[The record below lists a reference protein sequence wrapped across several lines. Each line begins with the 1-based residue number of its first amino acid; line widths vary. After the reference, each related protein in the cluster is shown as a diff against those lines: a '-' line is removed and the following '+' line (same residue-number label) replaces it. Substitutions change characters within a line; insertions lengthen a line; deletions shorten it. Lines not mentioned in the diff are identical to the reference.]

1 MVNNFQRYK
10 EFLRSCGVPEK
21 VNITHLKAVK
31 YYVIELMRRGK
42 DNPDMP
48 AANVHF
54 KNYYIYSLEDI
65 DKYMKEIIV
74 LCTVLNM
81 RAYASVNVKDSESV
95 MLATAQEI
103 IRRVSCKDYRKPW
116 AIFESC
122 SGKYLERTDKKWV
135 IDIDDVSE
143 NGIIVD
149 NDTVKKY
156 EDVIRSL
163 SDNEEDNILR
173 EFVTNSGIH
182 LITTPFNRYEY
193 DHIAN
198 RKGLKKSDDIVHAN
212 HLTLLYYNPN

>member
-95 MLATAQEI
+95 MLATAQEL
-103 IRRVSCKDYRKPW
+103 IRRISCKDYRKPW

-122 SGKYLERTDKKWV
+122 SGKYLERADKKWV

-143 NGIIVD
+143 NGRIVD
-149 NDTVKKY
+149 QDTIDKYVKA
-156 EDVIRSL
+156 IHSL
-163 SDNEEDNILR
+163 SENNNNIITI
-173 EFVTNSGIH
+173 FPTNSGVH
-182 LITTPFNRYEY
+182 LLTKPFNRYEY
-193 DHIAN
+193 DHIAK
-198 RKGLKKSDDIVHAN
+198 REGLKKADDIVHAN
-212 HLTLLYYNPN
+212 HLTLLYYNPI